1 MLKFLK
7 NDLTIEVAKKLLLR
21 LLLIDFIFIIIH
33 ITVCLVYYLGYIE
46 DFGEYNFLVL
56 TQDESYA
63 EMFQYLKY
71 IAFIV
76 MTIYLISIE
85 KSYAYISWVLLF
97 LFFLLDDSL
106 SLHELAGELLAE
118 KYNFEP
124 KFGLRAVDFGELGF
138 VAVMGSIILFTM
150 GIAYFRGGDSFKKRT
165 HRLLFLLAFLVLFG
179 VGFDMLHEMLGE
191 NLIVGF
197 VIGLIEDGGEM
208 LIVTLM
214 VCYIYQLI
222 KPVDTYRFNIIEV
235 FNFNKSKSKNS

>member
-1 MLKFLK
+1 MLKFLQK
-7 NDLTIEVAKKLLLR
+7 DLTVEVAKKLLLR
-21 LLLIDFIFIIIH
+21 LLFIDLIFIIIH

-63 EMFQYLKY
+63 EVFQYLKY

-85 KSYAYISWVLLF
+85 KAYAYISWVILF

-106 SLHELAGELLAE
+106 SLHELAGEFLAE
-118 KYNFEP
+118 KYHFEP
-124 KFGLRAVDFGELGF
+124 KFGLRAVDFGELSF
-138 VAVMGSIILFTM
+138 VAVMGLIILSAL
-150 GIAYFRGGDSFKKRT
+150 GIAYFKGGDVFKKRT
-165 HRLLFLLAFLVLFG
+165 HVLLFLLGFLVVFG
-179 VGFDMLHEMLGE
+179 VGFDMLHEILGE
-191 NLIVGF
+191 NLKVGF

-208 LIVTLM
+208 IIVTLM

-222 KPVDTYRFNIIEV
+222 KPVETYRINILTI
-235 FNFNKSKSKNS
+235 FSPNKNK